1 MHRMKLKLMT
11 NAVRHAGLATLF
23 VGLTLGFAGCKNK
36 TAPAPEVGS
45 DYYPIAV
52 GNYWVYAVNDTTYSP
67 VGGSGANFTPS
78 VAKAIAYQFKETI
91 TDVYADAAG
100 QPAYRLVRSKLVPPA
115 TSYRD
120 DSMFV
125 LSATPQFVAL
135 NRNNTR
141 TLELIFPVRD
151 GRSWNL
157 NAFNNNFNDTITA
170 ETRQYGHVGQPFT
183 SGGTT
188 GTAAKTYA
196 NTVTTTNT
204 GAATE
209 NSLIKRLSYQ
219 QVFAKGVGPVFRRRF
234 YFVNYNY
241 PDASTGNQ
249 VYPPGAYTSAFTRSE
264 TLISYGTR

>member
-1 MHRMKLKLMT
+1 MKLTLVKMT
-11 NAVRHAGLATLF
+11 ARRAGLATLA
-23 VGLTLGFAGCKNK
+23 VGLTLAFAGCKDK
-36 TAPAPEVGS
+36 SEPAPATGS

-52 GNYWVYAVNDTTYSP
+52 GNYWVYAVNDTIYSP

-78 VAKAIAYQFKETI
+78 VATPTAYQFKETI
-91 TDVYADAAG
+91 TEVFTDAAG
-100 QPAYRLVRSKLVPPA
+100 QPAYRLVRSKLISPA
-115 TSYRD
+115 TTFRD
-120 DSMFV
+120 DSVFV

-135 NRNNTR
+135 NRNNVR

-170 ETRQYGHVGQPFT
+170 ETRQYSRVGKPFIIMD
-183 SGGTT
+183 GMV
-188 GTAAKTYA
+188 AKTYS

-209 NSLIKRLSYQ
+209 NSLIKRLGYQ

-241 PDASTGNQ
+241 PDATGNQ
-249 VYPPGAYTSAFTRSE
+249 VYPPGAYTSAVTRSE

>member
-1 MHRMKLKLMT
+1 MHRMKLTLKT
-11 NAVRHAGLATLF
+11 QTARWAGLATWA
-23 VGLTLGFAGCKNK
+23 VALTLGFTGCKDK
-36 TAPAPEVGS
+36 AEPAPETGA

-78 VAKAIAYQFKETI
+78 VATAKAYQFRETI
-91 TDVYADAAG
+91 TEVFTDAAG
-100 QPAYRLVRSKLVPPA
+100 QKAYRLVRSKLLPPA
-115 TSYRD
+115 TTYRD
-120 DSMFV
+120 DSVFV

-170 ETRQYGHVGQPFT
+170 ETRQYSRVRQPY
-183 SGGTT
+183 TT
-188 GTAAKTYA
+188 GGIAGIAAKTYA
-196 NTVTTTNT
+196 STVTTTNT

-209 NSLIKRLSYQ
+209 NSLIKRQGYQ

-241 PDASTGNQ
+241 PDSKGNQ